1 MVTKPAVVAFLLAS
15 LIIVSIS
22 AFFYTEMPTTASPE
36 TMILNASDVPGW
48 EPNTIGDFGF
58 GYGYH
63 GNPPKSLA
71 DSYGNFYNV
80 SLASAMSIVVKS
92 FRLNLD
98 AENFFYAL
106 TVGSGYQVLDHY
118 VNGVDEQ
125 SVGTFSSPVQN
136 HTNYTQFR
144 TGYFWYFDFRIDNI
158 VVILQFGQFADN
170 HIIDQTQIQE
180 WMNEIVSLQVQKIQQ
195 FSIHY

>member
-1 MVTKPAVVAFLLAS
+1 MVTKAAIVAILVTLLF
-15 LIIVSIS
+15 IVSMGAI
-22 AFFYTEMPTTASPE
+22 FYLEMPITASPDV
-36 TMILNASDVPGW
+36 MILTESDVPGW
-48 EPNTIGDFGF
+48 EPNSTGDFGF

-63 GNPPKSLA
+63 GNPPKSLS
-71 DSYGNFYNV
+71 DSLTGFYNE
-80 SLASAMSIVVKS
+80 SLGSAMNIAVKS

-106 TVGSGYQVLDHY
+106 TMGSGYQALDQY

-136 HTNYTQFR
+136 HSDYSQFR
-144 TGYFWYFDFRIDNI
+144 TGYFWYFDFRIDNV
-158 VVILQFGQFADN
+158 VVILQFGQFAD
-170 HIIDQTQIQE
+170 HIIDQSQIQE